1 MKEMLLLMSKGK
13 AMIKS
18 LVTFVCILLVTL
30 LTGCAT
36 LRQPDHD
43 QTITVSNPIKDV
55 PITVSYQG
63 GVFYRLEI
71 SNTLPSTINLLW
83 DESAYVTTTG
93 ESVRILHLTD
103 KNDLPK
109 SVPAQQASTSIPSNS
124 KFEADF
130 TGDEWLDCAR
140 RNCTPHPK
148 NSVKK
153 AGISL
158 AFKIKGKRVR
168 WQGEVTFA
176 PPRQP

>member
-1 MKEMLLLMSKGK
+1 
-13 AMIKS
+13 MIQS
-18 LVTFVCILLVTL
+18 VVTLVCILLFAQ
-30 LTGCAT
+30 LTGCET
-36 LRQPDHD
+36 MRQPDHE
-43 QTITVSNPIKDV
+43 QTITVSNPIKNV
-55 PITVSYQG
+55 PITVSYQR

-71 SNTLPSTINLLW
+71 NKTLPSTINLLW
-83 DESAYVTTTG
+83 DESTYITTTG

-130 TGDEWLDCAR
+130 TGDEWLECAR

-153 AGISL
+153 ASISL

-168 WQGEVTFA
+168 WQGEVAFA
-176 PPRQP
+176 PPGQP

>member
-1 MKEMLLLMSKGK
+1 
-13 AMIKS
+13 MIKS
-18 LVTFVCILLVTL
+18 VVALVCIFLVTQ
-30 LTGCAT
+30 LTGCET

-43 QTITVSNPIKDV
+43 QTITVSNPIKNV

-71 SNTLPSTINLLW
+71 SNTLPTAITLLW
-83 DESAYVTTTG
+83 DESNYVTTTG

-103 KNDLPK
+103 KNNIPK
-109 SVPAQQASTSIPSNS
+109 SVPAQQSSTPIPSNS
-124 KFEADF
+124 KLEADF

-168 WQGEVTFA
+168 WQGEVAFA
-176 PPRQP
+176 PPK

>member
-1 MKEMLLLMSKGK
+1 MLLLMSKGT

-18 LVTFVCILLVTL
+18 LVALGCILLVIQ
-30 LTGCAT
+30 LTGCET
-36 LRQPDHD
+36 LHQPDHD
-43 QTITVSNPIKDV
+43 QTITVSNPIKNI

-63 GVFYRLEI
+63 GVFYHLEI
-71 SNTLPSTINLLW
+71 INDLPTAINLLW
-83 DESAYVTTTG
+83 DESTYVTTTG
-93 ESVRILHLTD
+93 ESVRILHLTN
-103 KNDLPK
+103 KSDLPK
-109 SVPAQQASTSIPSNS
+109 SAPAQQASTLIPPDS
-124 KFEADF
+124 KFESDF

-168 WQGEVTFA
+168 WQGEVAFA
-176 PPRQP
+176 PPKQP

>member
-1 MKEMLLLMSKGK
+1 
-13 AMIKS
+13 MIKW
-18 LVTFVCILLVTL
+18 LVALGGILLAIQ
-30 LTGCAT
+30 LTGCET

-43 QTITVSNPIKDV
+43 QTITISNPIKNV

-71 SNTLPSTINLLW
+71 INDLPTSINLLW
-83 DESAYVTTTG
+83 DESSYLTTTG
-93 ESVRILHLTD
+93 ESVRILHLTS
-103 KNDLPK
+103 KSDLPK
-109 SVPAQQASTSIPSNS
+109 SAPAQQASTSIPPNS

-158 AFKIKGKRVR
+158 TFKIKGKRVR
-168 WQGEVTFA
+168 WQGEVAFT
-176 PPRQP
+176 PLRQP

>member
-1 MKEMLLLMSKGK
+1 MISLLMIKNPT
-13 AMIKS
+13 MIKP
-18 LVTFVCILLVTL
+18 LVALGCILLIL
-30 LTGCAT
+30 QLTGCET
-36 LRQPDHD
+36 LHQPDRD
-43 QTITVSNPIKDV
+43 QTITVSNPIKNV

-71 SNTLPSTINLLW
+71 NNTLPTAINLLW
-83 DESAYVTTTG
+83 DESTYVTTSG
-93 ESVRILHLTD
+93 ESIRILHLID
-103 KNDLPK
+103 KNNLPK
-109 SVPAQQASTSIPSNS
+109 SVPAQQASSLIPSNS
-124 KFEADF
+124 KFESDF

-140 RNCTPHPK
+140 RNCSPHPK
-148 NSVKK
+148 NSIKK